1 MATYVTSKCPY
12 CKQTLKFRKMTYWN
26 DFERNIG
33 NPIAYCPHCQRPYK
47 TGKKWWFEMRKEEK
61 TTIYLKAIVTI
72 LYSPF
77 VYFAILGLLFVLVC
91 KIFKWD
97 SAIEYMETPTW
108 IWGIIIFI
116 LFIYSMWSTLRCLV
130 KLIEDSYDDYENKV
144 RMLKSIYRT
153 KEYNQEKDLNEND
166 RKND

>member
-1 MATYVTSKCPY
+1 
-12 CKQTLKFRKMTYWN
+12 
-26 DFERNIG
+26 
-33 NPIAYCPHCQRPYK
+33 
-47 TGKKWWFEMRKEEK
+47 MRKEEK
-61 TTIYLKAIVTI
+61 VTIYIKAIVTI

-153 KEYNQEKDLNEND
+153 KEYSQEKDLNENE
-166 RKND
+166 RKK